1 MVDPRNDAATLAQ
14 CNVAGDK
21 IYTLDGI
28 TTLGRAVECQ
38 IVFEN
43 SLYPTV
49 STYHARITRV
59 EDGAGSYWQ
68 IQDLHSSNGTYINDK
83 RVLAP
88 QILMSG
94 DRVGLSLQGPQFIF
108 QYQPPFP
115 PEIIPSQDA
124 GLVSDAVEQ
133 KSAQPSSVD
142 PRVPPTVSTTAIQNH
157 QAQSSP
163 VVDDR
168 KVGLAT
174 ERSLWTLS
182 QTQSFQMLAG
192 HTNTVKAV
200 AFSVEGKRLISG
212 SADKTVQVWDLETG
226 RVLYTLEGHKLG
238 VNAVAFSPRGELV
251 ASGSADK
258 TVRVWRL
265 GCDTPLF
272 VLEGHGLSVN
282 AVAFSAD
289 GGLLI
294 SGGADKTIRV
304 WNLQTGVLVK
314 TLESGK
320 MGVAALAFCA
330 EGARFLEANSDR
342 TLKLWDLQTGQIIET
357 VTGLRMVVNSL
368 HISPKGQG
376 FVMGCED
383 KTVRLWRLDPMEEV
397 QVVAGFPW
405 LVGGLGVSTD
415 GCRLAS
421 GCEDNLIKLWEF

>member
-14 CNVAGDK
+14 CDVAGGT

-49 STYHARITRV
+49 STYHARITKV
-59 EDGAGSYWQ
+59 EDVEGSSWQ

-88 QILMSG
+88 QVLTSG
-94 DRVGLSLQGPQFIF
+94 DRIGLSLQGPQFIF
-108 QYQPPFP
+108 QYQPPS
-115 PEIIPSQDA
+115 PETIPSQNA
-124 GLVSDAVEQ
+124 GLVSDVVEKQ
-133 KSAQPSSVD
+133 STQPLFVD
-142 PRVPPTVSTTAIQNH
+142 PKVPPAVSTTAIQNH
-157 QAQSSP
+157 QTQSPS
-163 VVDDR
+163 VVNDT
-168 KVGLAT
+168 KVGLST
-174 ERSLWTLS
+174 ERSLWTLR
-182 QTQSFQMLAG
+182 QMQSFQMLAG

-212 SADKTVQVWDLETG
+212 SADKMVQVWDLETG
-226 RVLYTLEGHKLG
+226 KVLYMLEGHKLG
-238 VNAVAFSPRGELV
+238 VNAVAFSPKSELI

-258 TVRVWRL
+258 TIRVWRL
-265 GCDTPLF
+265 GSDTPLF

-289 GGLLI
+289 GDLLI

-304 WNLQTGVLVK
+304 WNVQTGVLVK
-314 TLESGK
+314 TLESRK
-320 MGVAALAFCA
+320 MGVTALAFSA
-330 EGARFLEANSDR
+330 EGAKFLEANSDR
-342 TLKLWDLQTGQIIET
+342 TLKLWDLQTGQVIET

-368 HISPKGQG
+368 HIGLKGQG

-383 KTVRLWRLDPMEEV
+383 KTIRLWQLEPMAEV

-405 LVGGLGVSTD
+405 LVGSLGVSTD